1 LRSERGTT
9 LIELMIAGAIILV
22 AIVGFIATMNEAAR
36 SSAVA
41 QRRTV
46 SSHVRTALVER
57 LAVTQRERLLALP
70 ADEWRID
77 ACYDGWSRLVAQ
89 NATLAAGF
97 ACPDG
102 SLYRSWL
109 RIEPSAE
116 RTWAVRAYAERM
128 DAGCAAADRYRSLS
142 CVPADVLLTD

>member
-1 LRSERGTT
+1 
-9 LIELMIAGAIILV
+9 MIAGAIVLV

-36 SSAVA
+36 SSAVG

-46 SSHVRTALVER
+46 ASHVRTALVER
-57 LAVTQRERLLALP
+57 LAVTQRERLLLLP
-70 ADEWRID
+70 TGEWRID
-77 ACYDGWSRLVAQ
+77 ACFDGWSRLVAQ
-89 NATLAAGF
+89 NGALASGF
-97 ACPDG
+97 TCPDG
-102 SLYRSWL
+102 SLYRSWV
-109 RIEPSAE
+109 RIEPSLN